1 MIFVLL
7 VVASIL
13 TVILSQR
20 INVENFFLNG
30 IKIDNYV
37 ALSIL
42 EFAVAGFIV
51 AIVSTV
57 FIYSYVIVKHFI
69 ENIKEC
75 K

>member
-7 VVASIL
+7 VVGFIL
-13 TVILSQR
+13 TVLLSSR

-37 ALSIL
+37 ALSIV
-42 EFAVAGFIV
+42 EFVVAGFIV
-51 AIVSTV
+51 AIVSTL
-57 FIYSYVIVKHFI
+57 FIYSYAIVKHFI
-69 ENIKEC
+69 DNLKEC

>member
-1 MIFVLL
+1 
-7 VVASIL
+7 
-13 TVILSQR
+13 VILSQR

-51 AIVSTV
+51 AIVSSL
-57 FIYSYVIVKHFI
+57 FIYSYAMVKHLI
-69 ENIKEC
+69 ENMKEMRR
-75 K
+75 